1 MKGKHMKI
9 SRREFVAGGAM
20 AVSLGFGGLYT
31 LFQRTG
37 HASPSPEMLAEGFG
51 PLVADPA
58 GMLEL
63 PAGFR
68 YRVISRAGAAMRD
81 GLLVPGQA
89 DGMATFAGA
98 DGLTVIVRNHEL
110 SCDQYDKGAYG
121 AKNELL
127 GKVAR
132 ECFYDYGY
140 GKTPS
145 LGGTTTIWYDTKS
158 GEVVNEFLSLAGSGR
173 NCAGGP
179 TPWGSWITCEET
191 VQRADAQH
199 EQDHGYCFEVP
210 SVGRGCVRS
219 PRAITGMGR
228 FNHEAVAVDPA
239 SGIVYETEDRADGL
253 LYRYLPERPG
263 ELLAG
268 GRLQA
273 LALVDLP
280 SFDTRNWGSHAGRI
294 PPGRSFACRWI
305 DLRHIE
311 SPEDDLRLRGHQEGA
326 ACFARGEGMWQAKEG
341 IYFAC
346 TNGGAA
352 YKGQIWRYVPSPYE
366 GTERE
371 REEPG
376 QLTLFIEPNDGG
388 LVDNADNLTVAPW
401 GDLVM
406 CEDGSGEQYLV
417 GVTPEGKIYKLARN
431 AMARNSEFAG
441 SCFSPDGSTLF
452 VNIQSEGLTLAISGP
467 WKGSA

>member
-1 MKGKHMKI
+1 MKI
-9 SRREFVAGGAM
+9 SRRDFVAGGAM

-37 HASPSPEMLAEGFG
+37 HASPPPEMLAEGFG
-51 PLVADPA
+51 PLLPDPT
-58 GMLEL
+58 GVLDL
-63 PAGFR
+63 PQGFT
-68 YRVISRAGAAMRD
+68 YRIISRVGDKMQD
-81 GLLVPGQA
+81 GLRVPGQA
-89 DGMATFAGA
+89 DGMATFAGP
-98 DGLTVIVRNHEL
+98 DGLTILVRNHEL
-110 SCDQYDKGAYG
+110 SCDQYEKGAFG

-127 GKVAR
+127 ATLPRG
-132 ECFYDYGY
+132 CFYDYGF

-145 LGGTTTIWYDTKS
+145 LGGTTTLWYDTKS
-158 GEVVNEFLSLAGSGR
+158 GEVVNQFLSLAGSGR

-191 VQRADAQH
+191 VQLADDQH
-199 EQDHGYCFEVP
+199 ERDHGYCFEVP
-210 SVGRGCVRS
+210 SATRQCLIA
-219 PRAITGMGR
+219 PQPITGMGR
-228 FNHEAVAVDPA
+228 FNHEAIAVDPA

-280 SFDTRNWGSHAGRI
+280 SFDTRNWEAHAGRI
-294 PPGRSFACRWI
+294 KPGQHFACRWI
-305 DLRHIE
+305 DLHDIA
-311 SPEDDLRLRGHQEGA
+311 SPKDDLRLRGFAEGA
-326 ACFARGEGMWQAKEG
+326 ARFARGEGMWQASDG

-352 YKGQIWRYVPSPYE
+352 YKGQIWRYVPSPQE
-366 GTERE
+366 GTDRE
-371 REEPG
+371 HEQPG
-376 QLTLFIEPNDGG
+376 QLTLFIEPNNGG
-388 LVDNADNLTVAPW
+388 LVDNADNITVAPW
-401 GDLVM
+401 GDLVL
-406 CEDGSGEQYLV
+406 CEDGSGEQFVV

-441 SCFSPDGSTLF
+441 SCFSPDGTTLF
-452 VNIQSEGLTLAISGP
+452 VNIQSEGLTLAITGP
-467 WKGSA
+467 WKTTA